1 MEVRRARGGGRG
13 FYDKLGKDEGAVG
26 SVARGL
32 RHLTALQTLYLK
44 LVESEGVGVGV
55 EG

>member
-1 MEVRRARGGGRG
+1 MRRARGGGRRFG
-13 FYDKLGKDEGAVG
+13 DTLGKDEGAVG

-32 RHLTALQTLYLK
+32 RLLTALQTLL
-44 LVESEGVGVGV
+44 LGRVESEGVGVGV